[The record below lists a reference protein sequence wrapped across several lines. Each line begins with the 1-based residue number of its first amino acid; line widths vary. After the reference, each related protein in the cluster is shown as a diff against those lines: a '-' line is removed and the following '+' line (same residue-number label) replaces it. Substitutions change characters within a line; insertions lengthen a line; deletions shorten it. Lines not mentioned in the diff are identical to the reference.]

1 MKRLNIWRNLVVQS
15 AAVQGPAQGVVRVLA
30 SFALCYGMSAG
41 AVRGAETPTPARD
54 QAAPASFDGEK
65 TIWHGYDRYDFL
77 MDEDTLAIKAAGGD
91 AKGQRRCIVVC
102 PKAAAPGN
110 PWSWR
115 GCYWDHEPQ
124 TEIELLRRGFHIAYI
139 TANASLRPDKKWDAW
154 YEFLTDQHGLSRK
167 PAFIGMSRGGE
178 YAYSWAT
185 ANPDRVACIYADNPG
200 GNRELLMRLGDLARN
215 DVPLLQVCG
224 SIDPILGKYGLT
236 IETLYQ
242 QFGGRVT
249 MMIKEGAGHH
259 PHSLRNPK
267 LIADFIAQSFRP
279 ATSTPPGFVGARST
293 KTCYYSLDNS
303 YRDYPEEGT
312 RITCRGPG
320 FTECYDRYAFELGGV
335 EGTIDVIVPRTTA
348 PGNPWVFRA
357 GFVARDAVVDLALL
371 ARGFHIVTGPVPYNA
386 DGPLRPHW
394 DAVYKHLTDHGL
406 SSKPVMEGAG
416 GAAGEVYA
424 WAIEN
429 PDKVC
434 CVYAEN
440 PVLRSKMSKT
450 PPLDQLAPLAGA
462 RVPLLHVCGSL
473 DPWLDTQ
480 TRVAEKRYAELG
492 GQLTVILKEGEG
504 HYPLA
509 PKDLE
514 PVLDFITKS
523 ARAGAGPP
531 APRLA
536 GVSAA
541 MQAAVEAGEV
551 SGAVTVVITRDK
563 VLHCEATGL
572 ANLASKEPMRPDSLF
587 WIASMTKP
595 ITAVAVLMLQDDGQL
610 DVAAPVAKYIPEFAA
625 LKTPSGQP
633 ANLTIAQLL
642 THTSGLGEAESAAAA
657 KARTLAELIPL
668 FLAAPMQYEP
678 GAKWKYTQSGINAA
692 ARIVEIVSGLPFDV
706 FVQRRILDPLGM
718 NDTTFYP
725 ARKPSA
731 HLVVGCKKNQ
741 GTGALE
747 AAPGPASFGIEGR
760 PPLGNGG
767 LFSTGPDYARF
778 CQMLLAGGTV
788 GGKRYL
794 SPAAMRLLTTVQ
806 TGSLATGFFQGPELG
821 NHGLNY
827 GWGIGTCILRA
838 PHPGVASMLSPGT
851 FGHGGAWGTQA
862 WIDPVRGVAYV
873 LMVQRPDIGNSDAG
887 ELRRAFQQA
896 AADALWK

>member
-1 MKRLNIWRNLVVQS
+1 MRRNLIVHR
-15 AAVQGPAQGVVRVLA
+15 AAMAGVARGVLKVLA
-30 SFALCYGMSAG
+30 LFALCCGMSAG
-41 AVRGAETPTPARD
+41 AMGAAEAPARD
-54 QAAPASFDGEK
+54 AASPATFEGEK

-77 MDEDTLAIKAAGGD
+77 MDEDTLAIKAAEAKGD
-91 AKGQRRCIVVC
+91 VQGQRRCIVVC

-124 TEIELLRRGFHIAYI
+124 AEIELLRRGFHIAYI
-139 TANASLRPDKKWDAW
+139 TANASLKPDKKWDAW
-154 YEFLTDQHGLSRK
+154 YEFLTDKHGLSGK

-178 YAYSWAT
+178 YAYTWAT
-185 ANPDRVACIYADNPG
+185 AHPDRVSCIYADNPG
-200 GNRELLMRLGDLARN
+200 GNREMLMRLADLARN

-224 SIDPILGKYGLT
+224 SIDPILGKFGLT

-267 LIADFIAQSFRP
+267 PIADFIEQSLEP
-279 ATSTPPGFVGARST
+279 SAATAPDFVGARFT
-293 KTCYYSLDNS
+293 RTCYYGLENS

-312 RITCRGPG
+312 RVTCRGPG
-320 FTECYDRYAFELGGV
+320 FTECYDRYAFDLGGV
-335 EGTIDVIVPRTTA
+335 EGTIDVIVPRSAA
-348 PGNPWVFRA
+348 PGKPWVFRA
-357 GFVARDAVVDLALL
+357 GFVARDAAVDLALL

-386 DGPLRPHW
+386 DGPLRAHW
-394 DAVYKHLTDHGL
+394 DAVYKHFAGHGL
-406 SSKPVMEGAG
+406 STKPVMEGAG

-450 PPLDQLAPLAGA
+450 PPLDQLSPLARAG
-462 RVPLLHVCGSL
+462 VPLLHVCGSL

-480 TRVAEKRYAELG
+480 TRVAEKRYKELG
-492 GQLTVILKEGEG
+492 AQLTIIVKEGEG

-509 PKDLE
+509 PKDLA
-514 PVLDFITKS
+514 PVLEFITQS
-523 ARAGAGPP
+523 ACGSAQSS
-531 APRLA
+531 APRLPA
-536 GVSAA
+536 VSAA
-541 MQAAVEAGEV
+541 MQAAVAAGEV
-551 SGAVTVVITRDK
+551 SGAVTVVVTKDEI
-563 VLHCEATGL
+563 LHCEATGL
-572 ANLASKEPMRPDSLF
+572 ANIASKEPMQPDSLF

-595 ITAVAVLMLQDDGQL
+595 ITGVALLMCQDDGKL
-610 DVAAPVAKYIPEFAA
+610 NVAEPVAKYIPEFGA
-625 LKTPSGQP
+625 LKTPSGRP
-633 ANLTIAQLL
+633 ANLTIVQLM
-642 THTSGLGEAESAAAA
+642 THTSGLGEADRESAA
-657 KARTLAELIPL
+657 KARTLSELIPL
-668 FLAAPMQYEP
+668 FLAAPVQYEP
-678 GAKWKYTQSGINAA
+678 GAQWRYTQSGINAA

-718 NDTTFYP
+718 KDTTFYP

-731 HLVVGCKKNQ
+731 HLVVGCRKNRA
-741 GTGALE
+741 TGALE
-747 AAPGPASFGIEGR
+747 ATPLPAGFGDEGR

-778 CQMLLAGGTV
+778 CQMLLAGGV
-788 GGKRYL
+788 FGGKRYL
-794 SPAAMRLLTTVQ
+794 SPAAMTLLTSVQ
-806 TGSLATGFFQGPELG
+806 TGALPTGFFQGPVFG
-821 NHGLNY
+821 GRGANY
-827 GWGIGTCILRA
+827 GSGIGTCILRA

-862 WIDPVRGVAYV
+862 WIDPARGVAYV
-873 LMVQRPDIGNSDAG
+873 LMVQRADLGNSDAS

-896 AADALWK
+896 AADALAK